1 MGEQLLMGHD
11 FKDCLASDILDIH
24 RKCLL
29 SLLLIVIHKPL
40 WLPFLFLAV
49 YTSLVSC
56 VVLYIDVRRFKVS
69 QLFPLW
75 FVKGLSAAL
84 YCHQTQGTAGLWI
97 WARNTGG
104 RVHQLYLHTPPST
117 FPSSSFLLLSQIL
130 ILFSVVPI
138 FLHVFTAEVIVLPK
152 MKNK

>member
-11 FKDCLASDILDIH
+11 FKDCLASDILDMH

-29 SLLLIVIHKPL
+29 SLLLTVIHKPL

-84 YCHQTQGTAGLWI
+84 YCHQTQVKEQLGSEFEPGTQVVVSI
-97 WARNTGG
+97 SFIYIRH
-104 RVHQLYLHTPPST
+104 RPH
-117 FPSSSFLLLSQIL
+117 FPRRLSFSCLNFYWFFLLCLY
-130 ILFSVVPI
+130 FSMC
-138 FLHVFTAEVIVLPK
+138 LLLK
-152 MKNK
+152 W